1 MKRLL
6 LLSLLALFC
15 AQDVWCQEKTE
26 HKKHMKAPRKTPA
39 AKQTPKKGPA
49 LEIETQLETIDNLKN
64 DEEKIHAL
72 RKLMRKA
79 SNMPPSTQKKQ
90 LVEKINEK
98 EIQIKNSQR
107 ELFEHSTNNQAL
119 KKKE

>member
-15 AQDVWCQEKTE
+15 AQDVWCEEKTE

-39 AKQTPKKGPA
+39 AKQAPKKGPA
-49 LEIETQLETIDNLKN
+49 LEIETQLEEIDKLKT

-79 SNMPPSTQKKQ
+79 SNMSPSTQKKQ
-90 LVEKINEK
+90 LVDKINGK
-98 EIQIKNSQR
+98 EIEIKNAQR
-107 ELFEHSTNNQAL
+107 ELLEHSTNNRLQ
-119 KKKE
+119 KKD